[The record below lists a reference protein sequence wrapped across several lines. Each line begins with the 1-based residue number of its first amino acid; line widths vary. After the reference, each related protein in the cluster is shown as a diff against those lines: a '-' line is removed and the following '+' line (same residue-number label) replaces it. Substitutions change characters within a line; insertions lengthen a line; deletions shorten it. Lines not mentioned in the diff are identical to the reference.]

1 MGRLT
6 SLPSAVITDD
16 SALGGAVIEKSL
28 RFNTVDGAFLERT
41 PSIAGNR
48 KKWTFS
54 AWIKRTTLGFEQ
66 RIFGGDAN
74 ASHIYFAANEYIIWD
89 LANEN
94 SGSPSANLATQ
105 QLFRDTSWFH
115 LVCALDT
122 DESTANNRMRM
133 YINGSEVTDFR
144 SRTNPSSGYATNAI
158 NATSVHT
165 IGRRTS
171 AQGSDGMRF
180 DGFMAEVN
188 FIDGLQLD
196 PSHFGYTEFQTGIW
210 RPKGY
215 FGSYNTNGFRLDF
228 SDNSAATAT
237 TLGKDRSGQGND
249 FTPYNFS
256 VSAGEGND
264 SFDITPTKQSFASY
278 EINDSITDAGSGKS
292 YRQGGY
298 TLYNT
303 GAIHAAGR
311 SSFPVNSGKW
321 YAEFKL
327 NTYSSRHGST
337 PYVGAARVEWLYQDF
352 QTWIGNIGTA
362 MNASGTTYR
371 NGGSFSGGGVSY
383 GAGDIISVA
392 IDLDNGKQIWW
403 AKNGTYINS
412 GNPATNTGG
421 HNISPLSQT
430 GYYVFGTSGWASTSE
445 WEANFGQRP
454 FSYSVPA
461 GFKTLQV
468 DNLPDRTQKILRPQK
483 HFGVATW
490 SGNGTTSNRKISG
503 LEFKPDLVWTKS
515 RSDTY
520 HHVWMDSVRGPNN
533 RLNSDQNFTEN
544 NTNGGYLNSFDD
556 GGFTWQYGG
565 GSSLGMEWWNVN
577 SRNYIAWCWKAGG
590 AAVSNNDG
598 SITSQV
604 SANQEAGFSIISYT
618 GNGTGGA
625 SVGHGLGKKPSMVIV
640 KSRSATGNWDFHA
653 LGSVRMSLNLTEAD
667 QNNNQIQFSNTTFTI
682 PDTNGNRNGNGVTY
696 IAYCWA
702 EIPGYSKFGIYK
714 GNGSADG
721 KFQFTGFRPAV
732 IIYKRMS
739 SADNWGIHDSTRDP
753 KNPVY
758 RFLYPDLTNAEWSSG
773 SQDYCDFFA
782 NGFKWRSDASMLNGN
797 DNNYFYMAFAEQP
810 QFTPYDTQ
818 PNAR

>member
-16 SALGGAVIEKSL
+16 SALGGAVLEKSL
-28 RFNTVDGAFLERT
+28 RFNKTD
-41 PSIAGNR
+41 
-48 KKWTFS
+48 
-54 AWIKRTTLGFEQ
+54 
-66 RIFGGDAN
+66 
-74 ASHIYFAANEYIIWD
+74 
-89 LANEN
+89 
-94 SGSPSANLATQ
+94 SANLSKTFSSNGNRRTFTFSSWCKLNSITNSRSVFSGSKSGVGFFKFQ
-105 QLFRDTSWFH
+105 FRDDDRFEVNTAEGSDSTQLITTTKFRDKNAWYHVVVAFDSTQSTS
-115 LVCALDT
+115 T
-122 DESTANNRMRM
+122 DRCKL
-133 YINGSEVTDFR
+133 YINGTLITAYDTSTYPPQNTQTIVGADGEHIIGNQVGT
-144 SRTNPSSGYATNAI
+144 SRY
-158 NATSVHT
+158 
-165 IGRRTS
+165 
-171 AQGSDGMRF
+171 F
-180 DGFMAEVN
+180 DGYMAEVN
-188 FIDGLQLD
+188 FIDGIQLD
-196 PSHFGYTEFQTGIW
+196 ASHFGYTEFQTGIW
-210 RPKGY
+210 KPKGY
-215 FGSYNTNGFRLDF
+215 FGSYNANGFRLDF

-237 TLGKDRSGQGND
+237 TIGKDRSGQGND
-249 FTPYNFS
+249 FAPNNIS
-256 VSAGEGND
+256 VSAGVGND
-264 SFDITPTKQSFASY
+264 SFDETPTKQSFASY
-278 EINDSITDAGSGKS
+278 ETNDPITDAGSGKS

-298 TLYNT
+298 TVYNT

-321 YAEFKL
+321 YAEFTL
-327 NTYSSRHGST
+327 TTYSSRSGST
-337 PYVGAARVEWLYQDF
+337 PYAGAARVEWLYQDF

-362 MNASGTTYR
+362 MNANGQTFR

-383 GAGDIISVA
+383 SAGDIISVA

-412 GNPATNTGG
+412 GNPATTTGG
-421 HNISPLSQT
+421 HNIDPLSQT

-468 DNLPDRTQKILRPQK
+468 DNLPDKTLSIIRPQK
-483 HFGVATW
+483 HFGVVTW
-490 SGNGTTSNRKISG
+490 TGNGTTSNRKISG

-556 GGFTWQYGG
+556 DGFTWQYGG
-565 GSSLGMEWWNVN
+565 GSSLGMEWWNLN
-577 SRNYIAWCWKAGG
+577 SKNYIAWCWKAGG

-625 SVGHGLGKKPSMVIV
+625 TVGHGLGKKPSMVIV

-667 QNNNQIQFSNTTFTI
+667 QNNSQIQFSNTTFTI
-682 PDTNGNRNGNGVTY
+682 PDTSGNRNGSGVTY

-714 GNGSADG
+714 GNGSTDG

-739 SADNWGIHDSTRDP
+739 SADNWGIHDSTRDT

-758 RFLYPDLTNAEWSSG
+758 HFLYPDLTNAEWNAG
-773 SQDYCDFFA
+773 SQDYCDFFS
-782 NGFKWRSDASMLNGN
+782 NGFKWRQNSSMLNGN